1 MKVLII
7 TDAWYP
13 QLNGVVR
20 TYEYLIKELE
30 QKGHQ
35 VHVISPADFPMTIP
49 MPGYK
54 EIRLA
59 LFPYG
64 HMKKLITAMAPDSIH
79 IATEGPLG
87 WAARNFC
94 VRKKIGFTTS
104 YHTHFPDYVA
114 KRLAH
119 YTPFLYDTIHEISK
133 RVVRKFHAP
142 AKVMLIATQSLE
154 NELKAWD
161 FKTPMAR
168 LTRGVNHDLFFPA
181 EDTVFQ
187 QLKKPVALYV
197 GRVAIEK
204 NLDAFLGMAW
214 EGSKVIVGYG
224 PSMADLKARYPD
236 AVFTGKKEGPELA
249 AHYQSADVF
258 VFPSKTD
265 TFGIVLIEALACGLP
280 VAAYNVTGPKDIIT
294 EDFLGVLDDADLS
307 AAAHKA
313 LDCGTKAQ
321 RSSYIRDHF
330 SWAHAGQQ
338 FQEALSL
345 SARSILPNQFPYEAE
360 P

>member
-1 MKVLII
+1 MKVLIV

-30 QKGHQ
+30 QKGHD

-59 LFPYG
+59 LSPYG

-94 VRKKIGFTTS
+94 VHTGISFTTS

-119 YTPFLYDTIHEISK
+119 YTPFLYGTIHEISK

-154 NELKAWD
+154 DELKAWG
-161 FKTPMAR
+161 FKTPMSR

-181 EDTVFQ
+181 EDSVFQ

-204 NLDAFLGMAW
+204 NLDAFLAMQWG
-214 EGSKVIVGYG
+214 GSKVVVGSG
-224 PSMADLKARYPD
+224 PSMEDLKARYPG
-236 AVFTGKKEGPELA
+236 VIFTGKKEGRELA

-265 TFGIVLIEALACGLP
+265 TFGIVLIEALAAGLP
-280 VAAYNVTGPKDIIT
+280 IAAYNVTGPKDIIT
-294 EDFLGVLDDADLS
+294 QEFLGALTDNDLA

-313 LDCGTKAQ
+313 LDCGTKQQ
-321 RSSYIRDHF
+321 RSDFIKHHY
-330 SWAHAGQQ
+330 SWAQAGQQ
-338 FQEALSL
+338 FEAALTLS
-345 SARSILPNQFPYEAE
+345 RRQP
-360 P
+360 